1 MAQIEITVSGRIPKY
16 FFGALNEKYR
26 EEVKQALQYCNF
38 DEVETENE
46 FLERIFALT
55 LDGWGDPVEELY
67 NAISKE
73 NLEKL
78 PNFNELVN
86 DFIEN
91 GGSHYEMIDC
101 LFDSVS
107 MYKYGSNYGVS
118 FFEDDAYIT
127 VKNCE
132 NDEVLVE
139 ETKLEDFISGGQEN
153 MWAEEVEE
161 GGEGYED
168 LVRLNEFQSKN
179 TDFGFDA
186 ESDYFSWYK
195 NELGSTFL
203 STSLNYPELEKFYE
217 SHPHE
222 EQATVY
228 FDDITEWTFFVDTED
243 EDFDFKNLTFVNYSG
258 GEEFRNSACDIVFSH
273 LFYKNELINPE
284 ENWIRD
290 KGISLMYGES
300 RGLES
305 LRFFLY
311 Q

>member
-1 MAQIEITVSGRIPKY
+1 MAKIEITVSGRIPKY

-26 EEVKQALQYCNF
+26 EEIKEALQYCN
-38 DEVETENE
+38 DEEIETENE

-55 LDGWGDPVEELY
+55 LDGWDDPKEDLY
-67 NAISKE
+67 NTISKE

-132 NDEVLVE
+132 TDEVLVE
-139 ETKLEDFISGGQEN
+139 ESKLEDFISGGQET

-161 GGEGYED
+161 GGDGYED
-168 LVRLNEFQSKN
+168 LVRINEFRLKN
-179 TDFGFDA
+179 NDFGFEP
-186 ESDYFSWYK
+186 ESDYFSWHK
-195 NELGSTFL
+195 NELGATFL
-203 STSLNYPELEKFYE
+203 STSLDYPELEEFFK

-243 EDFDFKNLTFVNYSG
+243 EEFDFKNLTFVSYSG
-258 GEEFRNSACDIVFSH
+258 AEEFRNSACDIVFSH
-273 LFYKNELINPE
+273 LFYKNELINPD

-290 KGISLMYGES
+290 KGITLMYGES